1 MTIKT
6 TLLAL
11 SAMVSFS
18 GFAQAAETCATKCST
33 KVAAKTE
40 CATKCA
46 TKCAKTEAAKAAA
59 MTVSTKTEC
68 ATKCAT
74 KCAKTEAARAAA
86 MTVSTKEICATKCAT
101 KEECATKCK
110 TACAKTEAAAMNVA
124 HFNVS
129 GMTCGGCSKALTT
142 KLNALEGVSVKKVCH
157 KSGSVDVVL
166 SEKAT
171 AEQVKAAITAK
182 GFKIVAPA
190 KKG

>member
-1 MTIKT
+1 MKIKT

-18 GFAQAAETCATKCST
+18 GFTQAAETCATKCAT
-33 KVAAKTE
+33 KVTAKTE

-46 TKCAKTEAAKAAA
+46 TKCAKTAAAKAAA
-59 MTVSTKTEC
+59 MTVSTKEEC

-74 KCAKTEAARAAA
+74 K
-86 MTVSTKEICATKCAT
+86 TVCATKCAS

-110 TACAKTEAAAMNVA
+110 SACVKTEAAKAAMTVT

-157 KSGSVDVVL
+157 KSGCVDVVL

-182 GFKIVAPA
+182 GFKIVSP
-190 KKG
+190 KKS

>member
-1 MTIKT
+1 MKIKT

-11 SAMVSFS
+11 SAMLSFA
-18 GFAQAAETCATKCST
+18 GFAQAGATCATKCSS
-33 KVAAKTE
+33 KAEAKTE

-46 TKCAKTEAAKAAA
+46 TKCAKTAMAK
-59 MTVSTKTEC
+59 KEC
-68 ATKCAT
+68 ATKCA
-74 KCAKTEAARAAA
+74 KKT
-86 MTVSTKEICATKCAT
+86 VCATKCAT

-110 TACAKTEAAAMNVA
+110 SACVKTEAAKAAMNVT

-142 KLNALEGVSVKKVCH
+142 KLNAIEGVSVKKVCH

-182 GFKIVAPA
+182 GFKIVTP